1 MAKRKRAKNKARP
14 KIIRRSTV
22 VAFVA
27 GAILL

>member
-1 MAKRKRAKNKARP
+1 MAKRKRAKVKTRR
-14 KIIRRSTV
+14 IRKSHI